1 MSETFLQLAIPT
13 MEEQQLEITFLESTK
28 PIYSLEER
36 IAICDELAQ
45 MALSDEI
52 EESEKV
58 IFSQIRSYLPEFYET
73 Y

>member
-13 MEEQQLEITFLESTK
+13 MEEQQLEITVVESTK

>member
-13 MEEQQLEITFLESTK
+13 MEEQQLEITFIESTE

>member
-1 MSETFLQLAIPT
+1 MPETFSQLAIPT
-13 MEEQQLEITFLESTK
+13 MEEQQLEITFIESTE